1 MTSVIEQFKNV
12 PTTAASD
19 AQKGMN
25 NLDNSIKPLK
35 DDYKIVGPAR
45 TVQLPVGDNKMLLK
59 AMQEAEPGDILVV
72 DAKGDTYRAIAGDFV
87 VGMMH
92 SLELGGLVVDGVIRD
107 IADIRDLNFPVFAKG
122 SAVASGGKNGPGNVS
137 TTISCGGITVQ
148 NGDIIIGDTDGV
160 TVVPKEQSHTILK
173 AAQDKL
179 AKDEAR
185 DTKISGNKTEINAYL
200 KQMAE

>member
-1 MTSVIEQFKNV
+1 MKSVIEQFKNV

-25 NLDNSIKPLK
+25 NLASSIKPLK
-35 DDYKIVGPAR
+35 DHYRIAGPAR

-107 IADIRDLNFPVFAKG
+107 VEDIRALNFPVFAKG
-122 SAVASGGKNGPGNVS
+122 SAVASGGKNGPGNVN
-137 TTISCGGITVQ
+137 TTISCGGIAVQ

-160 TVVPKEQSHTILK
+160 TVVPQSQSQSVLE

-185 DTKISGNKTEINAYL
+185 DSKISGNRTEIYAYL
-200 KQMAE
+200 KKMTE